1 MLHLI
6 QNNQERIF
14 INLIDQVEI
23 VITEILQ
30 EIEMF
35 SPNKRPAIE
44 TSI

>member
-6 QNNQERIF
+6 QNNQERIC
-14 INLIDQVEI
+14 INLNNQGEI
-23 VITEILQ
+23 VITEIMQ

-44 TSI
+44 TPI